1 MRDDRERLL
10 DILEAIERIDRYA
23 VRGREAFERD
33 ELIQNWITHQLQII
47 GEAAARVTARL
58 RKNHPEVPWRQ
69 IIGMRNVLTH
79 GYFDIDLGIVWSVV
93 ERDLGKLRSQVEA
106 ILDEL

>member
-23 VRGREAFERD
+23 VRGRETFERD
-33 ELIQNWITHQLQII
+33 ELIQNWTTHQLQII
-47 GEAAARVTARL
+47 GEAAARITPDL
-58 RKNHPEVPWRQ
+58 RENHPEVPWRQ

-79 GYFDIDLGIVWSVV
+79 GYFDIDLDIVWSVV

-106 ILDEL
+106 IVSER

>member
-1 MRDDRERLL
+1 MRD
-10 DILEAIERIDRYA
+10 
-23 VRGREAFERD
+23 GRDAFEYD

-47 GEAAARVTARL
+47 GEAAARMAPEL
-58 RKNHPEVPWRQ
+58 RERHPEVPWRQ

-79 GYFDIDLGIVWSVV
+79 GYFEIDLDIVWSVV

-106 ILDEL
+106 ILREG

>member
-23 VRGREAFERD
+23 ARGRAAFERD

-47 GEAAARVTARL
+47 GEAAARISPDL
-58 RKNHPEVPWRQ
+58 RESYPGVPWRQ

-79 GYFDIDLGIVWSVV
+79 GYFEIDLDIVWSVV
-93 ERDLGKLRSQVEA
+93 ERDLGKLQSQVEA
-106 ILDEL
+106 ILHER